1 MFEDAEPTGEDAYV
15 PLHRFYKLVDFF
27 FVALRNAELIHE
39 VKEESPLVGCEHGF
53 HIALYRAYVRSRLVY
68 PLPESFLLRTG
79 KGIVMVYLAP
89 YFIKGREYLAFQHV
103 RKGAF
108 HRGERPSLDLP
119 SFPLGLFLGLERLVH
134 LGLQIGG
141 GSFRSGYDAA
151 EGFQEIVLVHFV
163 RRLVELGAYPFE
175 VGKPD
180 GHDSLGRPV
189 LVL

>member
-1 MFEDAEPTGEDAYV
+1 MFKDTEPTGEDAYV
-15 PLHRFYKLVDFF
+15 PLYCFYKLVDFF
-27 FVALRNAELIHE
+27 LVAFRNAKLIHE
-39 VKEESPLVGCEHGF
+39 VEEESPLVSCKHGF
-53 HIALYRAYVRSRLVY
+53 HVALYRAYVGSRLVY
-68 PLPESFLLRTG
+68 PLSESLLLRTG

-89 YFIKGREYLAFQHV
+89 YFVKGREYLAFQHV

-119 SFPLGLFLGLERLVH
+119 SFPLGLFLGLECLVY

-163 RRLVELGAYPFE
+163 RCLVELGAYPFE

-180 GHDSLGRPV
+180 GHDGFGRPV